1 VKFARS
7 EITVL
12 LVPLA
17 VYVLTLHAYEY
28 GPLFNVVATQF
39 SMWKYHT
46 FTLGALN
53 VPANET
59 ILNPD
64 IFPYN
69 GLYYDVYPPGLTL
82 LSFPFAT
89 LGIILDGGVMK
100 NTGFAVLLVEFFVA
114 LCAAF
119 ASLLVFRICR
129 WYAEVPQSM
138 LASFVLAF
146 GTLVWPFG
154 TATYYHDVCLVF
166 SLASVYFAMRYF
178 RGTRSVYNLVLS
190 GICLGISSLVDYVS
204 ILFVIPLLA
213 YLFYSFKGKIKGVF
227 MLVKTF
233 CLFLLPFL
241 LVASVNLLYNYILF
255 GSFTTFPAQFYIY
268 ASVPPGN
275 GVTGVF
281 ARFDLIGLPEHLVY
295 NLISPYRGIL
305 LFSPVL
311 ALGFYGMYKM
321 VRRKD
326 LRIDAIFLSL
336 FFLTN
341 FVAYSAWGAWDGG
354 NSYGPRF
361 LIYGLP
367 YLVIRIGLVLY
378 QNRRV
383 YLKALF
389 LALFSFS
396 TIVQGLGAFTYANQ
410 PPSNS
415 VLVYQP
421 FIVALPELLSGQL
434 GVWWFQPGLITDQ
447 IIAGSILVGIFILI
461 FSFTVS
467 ITKKENPSTV
477 SKMITSPPSLSRPDP
492 FP

>member
-1 VKFARS
+1 
-7 EITVL
+7 
-12 LVPLA
+12 
-17 VYVLTLHAYEY
+17 
-28 GPLFNVVATQF
+28 
-39 SMWKYHT
+39 
-46 FTLGALN
+46 
-53 VPANET
+53 
-59 ILNPD
+59 
-64 IFPYN
+64 
-69 GLYYDVYPPGLTL
+69 
-82 LSFPFAT
+82 
-89 LGIILDGGVMK
+89 
-100 NTGFAVLLVEFFVA
+100 
-114 LCAAF
+114 
-119 ASLLVFRICR
+119 
-129 WYAEVPQSM
+129 
-138 LASFVLAF
+138 
-146 GTLVWPFG
+146 
-154 TATYYHDVCLVF
+154 
-166 SLASVYFAMRYF
+166 
-178 RGTRSVYNLVLS
+178 
-190 GICLGISSLVDYVS
+190 
-204 ILFVIPLLA
+204 
-213 YLFYSFKGKIKGVF
+213 
-227 MLVKTF
+227 
-233 CLFLLPFL
+233 
-241 LVASVNLLYNYILF
+241 
-255 GSFTTFPAQFYIY
+255 
-268 ASVPPGN
+268 
-275 GVTGVF
+275 
-281 ARFDLIGLPEHLVY
+281 
-295 NLISPYRGIL
+295 